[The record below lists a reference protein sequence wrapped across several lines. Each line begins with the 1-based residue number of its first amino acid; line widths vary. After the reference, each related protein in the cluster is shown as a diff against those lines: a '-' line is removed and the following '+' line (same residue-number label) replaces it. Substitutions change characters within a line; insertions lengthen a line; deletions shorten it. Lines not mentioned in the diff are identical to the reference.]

1 MNEEQNNL
9 KNKVVVVAGGAGEI
23 GESIT
28 KSFLAEGAVVIVP
41 SRSAEKINALK
52 AAVEKAKAEQL
63 VAVNVDVNTPV
74 GLNELVRVI
83 KNHGHVRVA
92 VSALGSY
99 WQGPS
104 SLDTPIEEIKRVLEG
119 SFIPYISLTQA
130 LFPLMTKGTHFFKLN
145 GLLALHA
152 LPHVGA
158 LSVTAAAQLAWTRM
172 LIAEAGENGPWIT
185 EFVIDSLVRTRA
197 LQSLPDGYLNGAD
210 IANEMLKIAKHENE
224 HSIRFL
230 GKDPSGS
237 TEVETVPLPEQV
249 PGRNISRLMKS
260 FGDRG

>member
-9 KNKVVVVAGGAGEI
+9 QNKVVVVAGGAGEI

-41 SRSAEKINALK
+41 SRSAEKITALK
-52 AAVEKAKAEQL
+52 EAVGMAMAERL
-63 VAVNVDVNTPV
+63 VAVNVDVNTPA

-83 KNHGHVRVA
+83 KNHGNVRVA

-104 SLDTPIEEIKRVLEG
+104 SLDTPIEDIKRVLEG
-119 SFIPYISLTQA
+119 SFIPYVSLTQA

-145 GLLALHA
+145 GILALHA

-172 LIAEAGENGPWIT
+172 LIAEAGENSPWIT
-185 EFVIDSLVRTRA
+185 EFVIDSLVRTRS

-210 IANEMLKIAKHENE
+210 IANEMLRIAKDKSE
-224 HSIRFL
+224 HSIQFL
-230 GKDPSGS
+230 GKDPGDN
-237 TEVETVPLPEQV
+237 TQVEAVPLPEQASKNNV
-249 PGRNISRLMKS
+249 ARLMKS
-260 FGDRG
+260 FSDRG